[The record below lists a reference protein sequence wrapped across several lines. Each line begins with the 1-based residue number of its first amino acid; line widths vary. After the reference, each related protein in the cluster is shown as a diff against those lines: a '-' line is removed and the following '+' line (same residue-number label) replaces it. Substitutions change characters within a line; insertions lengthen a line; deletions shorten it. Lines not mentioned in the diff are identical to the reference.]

1 MEHNALKLDVSDNQ
15 VVKNLSQ
22 TLNQLQTEVSTKFEI
37 QE

>member
-1 MEHNALKLDVSDNQ
+1 MEHNTLKLDVSDNQ

-22 TLNQLQTEVSTKFEI
+22 TLTQLQTEVKTKFEI